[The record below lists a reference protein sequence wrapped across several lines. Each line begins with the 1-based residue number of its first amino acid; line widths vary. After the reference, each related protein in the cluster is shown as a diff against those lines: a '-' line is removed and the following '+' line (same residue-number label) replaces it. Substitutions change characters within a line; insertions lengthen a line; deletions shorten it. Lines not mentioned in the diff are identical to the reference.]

1 MSPLRVKSIVRSA
14 RRRWRDEPHLRAA
27 AARADAFLVSYP
39 KSGRT
44 WLRYLMSCYFANCA
58 ELGFEPDLTT
68 TFRVLPNFDRDPV
81 RGIGAFVGDAKRDRM
96 PLVLVSHL
104 TYTRRLFLRQP
115 VIFLV
120 RDPRDVIVS
129 AYFHA
134 TRHKKVFSGDIDAF
148 LDDTRYGLPALF
160 HFLNG
165 WADGLEDRRHIIV
178 SYEHL
183 LREPENAVGTIL
195 SFLNIKQHGGLLRD
209 AIAAAQFDRMR
220 DKERDQGIPGHDYDR
235 GDVLSRRMRN
245 GKAGSHTEWLTPG
258 QSALILGRCQ
268 RELTPRA
275 QALLASTEID
285 QTSAATDA
293 HANLAI

>member
-1 MSPLRVKSIVRSA
+1 MSAVSLRSIIRSV
-14 RRRWRDEPHLRAA
+14 RRRWRDEPHLRSAA
-27 AARADAFLVSYP
+27 AGADSFLVSYP

-44 WLRYLMSCYFANCA
+44 WLRFLLSCYFADLA
-58 ELGFEPDLTT
+58 QLGFEPDLTT

-81 RGIGAFVGDAKRDRM
+81 RGIGAFVHNAGGDRL

-104 TYTRRLFLRQP
+104 TYNPRLFLDRP

-134 TRHKKVFSGDIDAF
+134 TRHKKVFSGDIGAF
-148 LDDTRYGLPALF
+148 LDDPTYGLPALF
-160 HFLNG
+160 RFLNG
-165 WADGLEDRRHIIV
+165 WAEGLRGRRHILV
-178 SYEHL
+178 SYE
-183 LREPENAVGTIL
+183 RMQAEPEATVGGIL
-195 SFLNIKQHGGLLRD
+195 SFLKMENHGDLLCK

-235 GDVLSRRMRN
+235 SDTLSLRMRS
-245 GKAGSHTEWLTPG
+245 GKTGGFAEWLAPA
-258 QSALILGRCQ
+258 QAALILARCR

-275 QALLASTEID
+275 RAMLTATGVDLAGM
-285 QTSAATDA
+285 TSIHSDLVAV
-293 HANLAI
+293 